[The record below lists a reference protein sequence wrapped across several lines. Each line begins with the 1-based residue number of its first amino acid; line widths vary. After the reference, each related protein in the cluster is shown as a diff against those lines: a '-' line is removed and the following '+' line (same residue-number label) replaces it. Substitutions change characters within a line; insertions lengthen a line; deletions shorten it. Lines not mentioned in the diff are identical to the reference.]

1 MKDLLNIFRI
11 RMKPSGAATVVCSCV
26 LGIVAVAIF
35 APETIDK
42 VLGPLISLAIIGGV
56 LALVNDI
63 LKQENKK

>member
-11 RMKPSGAATVVCSCV
+11 RMKSNGAATVVCSCI

-35 APETIDK
+35 TPEIIDK